1 MGSLKKAIK
10 SFTKSP
16 FDFVKSAAKGDIGGM
31 ADALTRGATL
41 GNVSLDSGKGVID
54 AKKTLKT
61 LKPKANLSEANLSEA
76 NSASADKPEQQIINA
91 KEETR
96 NQRRALFMTAGDEL
110 GDQVLSVV
118 RKKRGSLFGN

>member
-1 MGSLKKAIK
+1 MGSIKKAIK

-16 FDFVKSAAKGDIGGM
+16 FDFVKSTAKGDIGGM
-31 ADALTRGATL
+31 ADALTRGATF
-41 GNVSLDSGKGVID
+41 GGASLDSGKGVVD
-54 AKKTLKT
+54 VKKTLEN
-61 LKPKANLSEANLSEA
+61 LKPQVNLSEA
-76 NSASADKPEQQIINA
+76 NSAPAEKPEQQIANA

-118 RKKRGSLFGN
+118 RKKRGSLLGN

>member
-1 MGSLKKAIK
+1 MGSFKKAIK

-16 FDFVKSAAKGDIGGM
+16 FDFAKSAAKGNIGGM
-31 ADALTRGATL
+31 ADALTRGATY
-41 GNVSLDSGKGVID
+41 GGVSLDSGKGVID
-54 AKKTLKT
+54 AKKTLET
-61 LKPKANLSEANLSEA
+61 LNPQVNLSEA
-76 NSASADKPEQQIINA
+76 NSASAEKPEQPEQQIVNA

-118 RKKRGSLFGN
+118 RKKRGSLLGN

>member
-1 MGSLKKAIK
+1 MGSFKKAIK

-31 ADALTRGATL
+31 ADALTRGATY
-41 GNVSLDSGKGVID
+41 GGVSLDSGKGVID
-54 AKKTLKT
+54 AKKTLET
-61 LKPKANLSEANLSEA
+61 LKPQVTLPEE
-76 NSASADKPEQQIINA
+76 NSAAEKSEQQILNA

-110 GDQVLSVV
+110 GDPVLSVV
-118 RKKRGSLFGN
+118 RKKRGSLLGN

>member
-1 MGSLKKAIK
+1 MGSFKKAIK

-16 FDFVKSAAKGDIGGM
+16 FDFVKSTAKGDIGGM
-31 ADALTRGATL
+31 ADALARGVTL
-41 GNVSLDSGKGVID
+41 GSASLDSGKGVVD
-54 AKKTLKT
+54 VKKTLGT
-61 LKPKANLSEANLSEA
+61 LKPQVNLSEA
-76 NSASADKPEQQIINA
+76 NSASADKPEQQIVNA

-118 RKKRGSLFGN
+118 RKKRGSLLGN

>member
-1 MGSLKKAIK
+1 MGSFKKAIK

-16 FDFVKSAAKGDIGGM
+16 FDFVKSTAKGDIGGM
-31 ADALTRGATL
+31 ADALTRGVTL
-41 GNVSLDSGKGVID
+41 GSASLDSGKGVID
-54 AKKTLKT
+54 VKKTLDT
-61 LKPKANLSEANLSEA
+61 LKPQVTLPEE
-76 NSASADKPEQQIINA
+76 NSAPAEKPEKPEQQIVNA